1 MKQIGPNV
9 LPFCTGPNSTFTGY
23 KSPHNSN
30 FARVGC
36 ATTFY
41 THNAVYLIKTFD
53 WRPERSPVYIPHE
66 FLVFQLP
73 LSKLCT
79 SYGAFMLI
87 ASEAREL
94 F

>member
-41 THNAVYLIKTFD
+41 THNAVYLIK
-53 WRPERSPVYIPHE
+53 
-66 FLVFQLP
+66 P
-73 LSKLCT
+73 LT
-79 SYGAFMLI
+79 GDP
-87 ASEAREL
+87 
-94 F
+94 